1 MTLVQLEYVL
11 AVAESKNFTIA
22 AEKVFVTQPTLSMQI
37 QKLEAELGVD
47 IFDRTT
53 HPIKVTSIG
62 KSVLGQA
69 KIILS
74 EAKKMKLIVAEK
86 KETVEGEYVIGV
98 IPTIFPTLV
107 PLFYKSFINKFPNA
121 KIKIVELKTEDI
133 LNQLKEDKI
142 DFGIAVTPLERE
154 EYIEDVLFYEP
165 MVAYIPPGHR
175 LYDKKEIDEEDLDTK
190 DLLILEEGHCFR
202 NNVLSICRNYTQD
215 SQISVESGNF
225 DTLIKLANDGFG
237 MTVLPS
243 LQAKDLREK
252 SLIDNLRNFK
262 KPVPTREVSLIYYH
276 TQLRMTFVKELK
288 NLIQGII
295 RGIIFLEDGNVTL
308 PQLSIKKR

>member
-62 KSVLGQA
+62 KSVLEQA

-74 EAKKMKLIVAEK
+74 EAKKMKLIVTEK

-252 SLIDNLRNFK
+252 SFIDNLRNFK